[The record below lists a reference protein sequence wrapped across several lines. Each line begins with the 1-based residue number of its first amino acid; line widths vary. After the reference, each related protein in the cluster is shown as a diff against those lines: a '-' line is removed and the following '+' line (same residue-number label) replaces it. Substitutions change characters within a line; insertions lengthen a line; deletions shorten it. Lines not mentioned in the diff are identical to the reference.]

1 MLGLFIVEHFLR
13 TTAEHVRPI
22 IGRDLLG
29 DEPIEDLRIAGG
41 ERVAEETQVDGDER
55 LAEENIQV
63 GSLVVLFAVEESAQR
78 RHSRPLA
85 RLRH

>member
-1 MLGLFIVEHFLR
+1 MLGFLVVEHFLR
-13 TTAEHVRPI
+13 PAAKHVGPI
-22 IGRDLLG
+22 VGRDLLRHQ
-29 DEPIEDLRIAGG
+29 PVEDLRVACG

-55 LAEENIQV
+55 LAEEHVQV
-63 GSLVVLFAVEESAQR
+63 GSLVVLFAVEKSAQR